1 MIISIRF
8 VHVGVLASPRPLT
21 LIGFGAL
28 SVLRDR
34 DLGSVDLELIQVDLM
49 IRYIV
54 SIFFWQTEVS
64 FGVAPHPEGP
74 WRHQHHPVGNALTN
88 TLRSHIVIG
97 IDIAIG
103 VVVGVRVAID
113 ITIAVSVPIRAGED
127 ALEITGLISF
137 IACTPSAV
145 VLSFAAPV
153 TRAFDIDTRTSWC
166 RS

>member
-64 FGVAPHPEGP
+64 FGVATHPEGP
-74 WRHQHHPVGNALTN
+74 SRHEHHPFGNALTN
-88 TLRSHIVIG
+88 TLRSHI
-97 IDIAIG
+97 DIAIG
-103 VVVGVRVAID
+103 VAIDVHVAID
-113 ITIAVSVPIRAGED
+113 ITIAVPVPIRAGED